1 MTPLEIISS
10 AVGVIIGGVTPLILA
25 YWRWVDKRETRHFRE
40 AEALQAAQWKQADIE
55 HKRRMEL
62 AACSAAQ
69 SASQSVAEVRASKVE
84 RSAQV
89 GEIKTLIEANT
100 KISEVAFKEA
110 NGVNAKIA
118 SLGIEIAKQTAKANE
133 T

>member
-25 YWRWVDKRETRHFRE
+25 YWRWVDKREVRKFRE
-40 AEALQAAQWKQADIE
+40 AEAKQAAEWKQQDIE

-62 AACSAAQ
+62 AACSAAH
-69 SASQSVAEVRASKVE
+69 SASESVKEVRESKAE

-89 GEIKTLIEANT
+89 GEIKTMILDNT